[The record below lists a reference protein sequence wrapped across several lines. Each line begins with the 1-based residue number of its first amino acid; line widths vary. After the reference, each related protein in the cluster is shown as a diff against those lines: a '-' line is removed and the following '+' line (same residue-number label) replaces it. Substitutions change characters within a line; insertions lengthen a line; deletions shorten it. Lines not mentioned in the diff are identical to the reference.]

1 MKEGVKEAVAVC
13 ERMVAVAGTE
23 AEMLGQA
30 ERVAVEDC
38 ERAVAV
44 AAAE

>member
-13 ERMVAVAGTE
+13 ERMVAVAWTE